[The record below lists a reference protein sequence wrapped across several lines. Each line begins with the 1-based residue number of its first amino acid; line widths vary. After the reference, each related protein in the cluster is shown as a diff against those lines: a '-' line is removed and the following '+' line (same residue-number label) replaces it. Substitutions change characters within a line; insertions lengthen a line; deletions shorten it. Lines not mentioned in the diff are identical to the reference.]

1 MMDNNELQS
10 LQKKIAELEKRIQF
24 LEAQI
29 NGSSNR
35 KPGRKSKLSLKQKT
49 EIIEKHEKNISYSIL
64 AEEYNVS
71 KSTISNI
78 CHGHNPLI
86 VPIRHKK

>member
-10 LQKKIAELEKRIQF
+10 LQKKIAKLEKRIQY

-35 KPGRKSKLSLKQKT
+35 KLGRKSKLSLKQKA
-49 EIIEKHEKNISYSIL
+49 EIIEKHEKDISYSIL
-64 AEEYNVS
+64 AKEYRVS

-86 VPIRHKK
+86 VPVRHKK